1 MADYKKLVPF
11 VLKWEGGFVND
22 KNDLGGCTN
31 KGVTLATFQSYFG
44 KGKTATDLKNIT
56 DEQWNTIFKK
66 GFWDKWKADDITDQN
81 VANILVDWYWC
92 SGNYG
97 IKIPQRVLGV
107 TVDGVIGPKSIAA
120 VNAKD
125 GKALFKQ
132 LKQERLDFIDR
143 ICQTRPQNKKYKKG
157 WLNRINAMKY
167 E

>member
-31 KGVTLATFQSYFG
+31 KGVTLATFQSYYG

-56 DEQWNTIFKK
+56 DEQWNTIFKQ
-66 GFWDKWKADDITDQN
+66 GFWDKWKGDGIADQN

-107 TVDGVIGPKSIAA
+107 TVDGVIGSKSISA

-157 WLNRINAMKY
+157 WVNRINALKY

>member
-1 MADYKKLVPF
+1 MADYKKLVTF

-56 DEQWNTIFKK
+56 DEQWDTIFKK

-81 VANILVDWYWC
+81 IANILVDWYWC

-107 TVDGVIGPKSIAA
+107 TVDGVIGPKSITA

>member
-107 TVDGVIGPKSIAA
+107 VVDGVIGFKSIAA

-157 WLNRINAMKY
+157 WLNRINALKY

>member
-1 MADYKKLVPF
+1 MAEYKKLVPF

-31 KGVTLATFQSYFG
+31 KGVTLATFQSYYG

-107 TVDGVIGPKSIAA
+107 TVDGVIGSKSIAA

-157 WLNRINAMKY
+157 WLNRINALKY